1 MGSSFKDGM
10 FALAEV
16 KYAAGDIKP
25 TVIENATTST
35 TKVILH
41 VDNVAGVKVPVFTA
55 ETHGHDAST
64 ELIGMAKGGQQIV
77 KAREAFSKAV
87 DVLVKLATLQTS
99 FITLDEA
106 VKVTNRRVNALDCV
120 VVPRLTATVAYINSE
135 LDELER
141 EEFFRCAPAH
151 SPAQPYAAQRTALRS
166 ATPYRV
172 TNRCRAAHVALRP
185 RRPFRR
191 RPLCAQ
197 PQALAEQE
205 EEGHRGEEARRR
217 REGGG

>member
-1 MGSSFKDGM
+1 VRAACHALRLALAQCKETMGVSFKDGM

-25 TVIENATTST
+25 MVIENASVST
-35 TKVILH
+35 TKVALQ

-55 ETHGHDAST
+55 GNSGHDVST

-141 EEFFRCAPAH
+141 EEFFRCARHQAPRA
-151 SPAQPYAAQRTALRS
+151 PS
-166 ATPYRV
+166 A
-172 TNRCRAAHVALRP
+172 
-185 RRPFRR
+185 
-191 RPLCAQ
+191 
-197 PQALAEQE
+197 
-205 EEGHRGEEARRR
+205 ARRR
-217 REGGG
+217 CHACARRSRGARAALARSRRTPLHPG

>member
-1 MGSSFKDGM
+1 MPSARGSHPLLHGLPRTATPRRAPRRPALAAQCKDTMGSSFKNGM

-35 TKVILH
+35 TKVLLH

-55 ETHGHDAST
+55 DTQGHDAST

-87 DVLVKLATLQTS
+87 EVLVKLATLQTS

-120 VVPRLTATVAYINSE
+120 VVPRLAATVAYINSE

-141 EEFFRCAPAH
+141 EEFFRCA
-151 SPAQPYAAQRTALRS
+151 QR
-166 ATPYRV
+166 P
-172 TNRCRAAHVALRP
+172 
-185 RRPFRR
+185 
-191 RPLCAQ
+191 
-197 PQALAEQE
+197 
-205 EEGHRGEEARRR
+205 
-217 REGGG
+217 